1 MPRRRP
7 TGSIRRSSGR
17 IRHRILATS
26 ASRRRDARAPRST
39 RRFIGSRPSA
49 PLWSR
54 FPQLWKSCGL
64 LTSNPAA
71 PVETGL
77 RPVQNPVTPTPR
89 SAASARIPTHC
100 AQIEQP
106 DSGVV
111 PRIPEHHPQFPQR
124 LTPLRENWLTRGS
137 RQHSSRA
144 ASRGLPH
151 TIGGYVPIGSGR
163 GPDPLESVVG
173 SVPAGTRGC
182 VRTFRRAPPG
192 ARPCTSRAA
201 EPRGIRAGMSPRRA
215 GESR

>member
-7 TGSIRRSSGR
+7 ARSIKPSNGRTG
-17 IRHRILATS
+17 HRILTS
-26 ASRRRDARAPRST
+26 AASRRRGTPAPRSA
-39 RRFIGSRPSA
+39 RRLDASTPSA
-49 PLWSR
+49 PLWRR

-89 SAASARIPTHC
+89 AAASARIPTHC

-144 ASRGLPH
+144 PSRPGPLDRWMR
-151 TIGGYVPIGSGR
+151 SDR
-163 GPDPLESVVG
+163 GPHPLERVAAPS
-173 SVPAGTRGC
+173 TRTLRVAC
-182 VRTFRRAPPG
+182 
-192 ARPCTSRAA
+192 
-201 EPRGIRAGMSPRRA
+201 
-215 GESR
+215 